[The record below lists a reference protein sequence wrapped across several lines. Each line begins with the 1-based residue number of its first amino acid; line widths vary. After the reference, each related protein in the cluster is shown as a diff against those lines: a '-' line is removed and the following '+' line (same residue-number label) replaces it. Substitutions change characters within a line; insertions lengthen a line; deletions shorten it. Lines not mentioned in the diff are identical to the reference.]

1 MKKRWTALLLALAML
16 SALAVGALADEQKK
30 DETAAE
36 AAQATPDAAGTLSFE
51 NLGARMKEKSYALL
65 ALEES
70 IAMVESTD
78 YEKVE
83 QELRDGLNDI
93 ANAQWSMTSL
103 GSVGS
108 AALSNSISMTGEAP
122 SRSDQALATAINGVG
137 AAVGTLANQSF
148 QAQYDAYR
156 EQFDAVRDGKLQ
168 KDNAGVVHQLKN
180 MEDSTIQL
188 AQSAYIT
195 LLGLQEQS
203 AALARQD
210 AALDRTLAEL
220 ELRYQLGQ
228 ISTMTLEQAKA
239 GKVQLESGKATLDM
253 NITALRRQLNAM
265 VGEELTAP
273 LTLGAL
279 PAVTAEQ
286 LSAMDVEKDLEKA
299 KAASYDLYA
308 AKKTL
313 DDADEEY
320 DDSGAKSSYN
330 EKDYKKVQARHKWQS
345 AQYTYNATVQK
356 YELSFR
362 SLYDKVKDC
371 AQILSAAKVS
381 LECERGD
388 LAAAQLKYEQGT
400 ISENALR
407 TAEDELYSA
416 QDTVSGA
423 ERDLFTAYNNYR
435 WAVDCGLLAG

>member
-36 AAQATPDAAGTLSFE
+36 TAQTTPDAAGTLSFE

-70 IAMVESTD
+70 IALVESTD

-83 QELRDGLNDI
+83 QELRDGLNEI
-93 ANAQWSMTSL
+93 ADAQWKMTAL
-103 GSVGS
+103 GSAG
-108 AALSNSISMTGEAP
+108 AMAHDAT
-122 SRSDQALATAINGVG
+122 LATQAAIGAVG
-137 AAVGTLANQSF
+137 AAVGSLANQSL
-148 QAQYDAYR
+148 QTQYDALR
-156 EQFDAVRDGKLQ
+156 EQFNAVRDGELQ

-180 MEDSTIQL
+180 MEDSTIQM

-195 LLGLQEQS
+195 LLGLEEQS

-239 GKVQLESGKATLDM
+239 GKIQLESGKATLDM
-253 NITALRRQLNAM
+253 NITALHRQLNAM
-265 VGEELTAP
+265 IGEELTAP

-308 AKKTL
+308 AKKTF

-320 DDSGAKSSYN
+320 DDSGAKSYYN
-330 EKDYKKVQARHKWQS
+330 ERDYKKVQARHKWQS

-356 YELSFR
+356 YELTFR
-362 SLYDKVKDC
+362 SLCDKVKDC

-381 LECERGD
+381 LECERSD

-400 ISENALR
+400 ISENALH
-407 TAEDELYSA
+407 TAEDELYTA

-435 WAVDCGLLAG
+435 WAVDYGLLAG

>member
-30 DETAAE
+30 DEPAAE
-36 AAQATPDAAGTLSFE
+36 TAQTAPDAAGTLSFE

-70 IAMVESTD
+70 IALVESTD

-83 QELRDGLNDI
+83 QELRDGLNEI
-93 ANAQWSMTSL
+93 ADAQWKMTAL
-103 GSVGS
+103 GSAGAMAYDASS
-108 AALSNSISMTGEAP
+108 AT
-122 SRSDQALATAINGVG
+122 QAAIGAVG
-137 AAVGTLANQSF
+137 AAVGSLANQSL
-148 QAQYDAYR
+148 QTQYDALR
-156 EQFDAVRDGKLQ
+156 EQFDAVRDGELQ

-180 MEDSTIQL
+180 MEDSTIQM

-195 LLGLQEQS
+195 LLGLEEQS

-239 GKVQLESGKATLDM
+239 GKIQLESGKATLDM

-273 LTLGAL
+273 LSLGAL
-279 PAVTAEQ
+279 PAVTVEQ

-320 DDSGAKSSYN
+320 DDSGAKSYYN
-330 EKDYKKVQARHKWQS
+330 ERDYKKVQARHKWQS

-356 YELSFR
+356 YELTFR
-362 SLYDKVKDC
+362 SLCDKVKDC

-381 LECERGD
+381 LECERSD

-400 ISENALR
+400 ISENALH
-407 TAEDELYSA
+407 TAEDELYTA

-435 WAVDCGLLAG
+435 WAVDYGLLAG

>member
-16 SALAVGALADEQKK
+16 SALAVGALADEQDKEK
-30 DETAAE
+30 PAAEETA
-36 AAQATPDAAGTLSFE
+36 QTTPDAAGTLRFE
-51 NLGARMKEKSYALL
+51 NLSARMKTGYYTVMS
-65 ALEES
+65 LEEN
-70 IAMVESTD
+70 IAAIECID
-78 YEKVE
+78 YDKMYED
-83 QELRDGLNDI
+83 LRDGLNQI
-93 ANAQWSMTSL
+93 AEAQWMMLQIPGAGETYTYKSL
-103 GSVGS
+103 Q
-108 AALSNSISMTGEAP
+108 
-122 SRSDQALATAINGVG
+122 D
-137 AAVGTLANQSF
+137 
-148 QAQYDAYR
+148 QYDTLR
-156 EQFDAVRDGKLQ
+156 KTFDDIKDGKLQ
-168 KDNAGVVHQLKN
+168 QDNADLVRQLRDAEN
-180 MEDSTIQL
+180 QL
-188 AQSAYIT
+188 LMAGQTLYIN
-195 LLGLQEQS
+195 LLGLEDQS
-203 AALARQD
+203 AALTRQT
-210 AALDRTLAEL
+210 AALDRTIE
-220 ELRYQLGQ
+220 EVKLRYELGQ
-228 ISTMTLEQAKA
+228 VSAMTLEQAKA
-239 GKVQLESGKATLDM
+239 GKIQLESGKATLDM

-320 DDSGAKSSYN
+320 DDSGAKSYYN
-330 EKDYKKVQARHKWQS
+330 ERDYKKVQARHKWQS

-356 YELSFR
+356 YELTFR
-362 SLYDKVKDC
+362 SLCDKVKDC

-381 LECERGD
+381 LECERSD

-400 ISENALR
+400 ISENALH
-407 TAEDELYSA
+407 TAEDELYTA

-435 WAVDCGLLAG
+435 WAVEYGLLAG